1 MTGECVSTIIPAS
14 QTSILIE
21 NIFHI
26 IYFYK
31 KFDSTSSKYLG
42 QKILSNHRN
51 VS

>member
-1 MTGECVSTIIPAS
+1 M
-14 QTSILIE
+14 E

-26 IYFYK
+26 IYFY

-42 QKILSNHRN
+42 QKILSTHRN